1 MKSWQLLL
9 LIFVLT
15 VNLFSQAQQQ
25 LPKYSI
31 DDVIKKLEI
40 MDSSLKGKV
49 DSIRNEFDQK
59 LNQSVNQVRE
69 ALSSKLEKIDSRI
82 STISSETGQ
91 LSKRINQVE
100 AQNRDLRNRISKV
113 DEKISGVTNEIS
125 DVKQSIGKVNQGVSE
140 VSAKIEENASKLDEI
155 ISKFG
160 SNRATLVVGFIIVI
174 ILSAGVALGVINLSK
189 LTRSAEKNIID
200 SFESTVG
207 KIEMTT
213 SDLKTIVDVLK
224 QQTSEVVAYQKI
236 LEERIISAQ
245 QQLEAKLEEKL
256 PARKRV
262 QRKAPG
268 SSE

>member
-1 MKSWQLLL
+1 MKAWSG
-9 LIFVLT
+9 V
-15 VNLFSQAQQQ
+15 
-25 LPKYSI
+25 SI
-31 DDVIKKLEI
+31 EGARGF
-40 MDSSLKGKV
+40 M
-49 DSIRNEFDQK
+49 
-59 LNQSVNQVRE
+59 
-69 ALSSKLEKIDSRI
+69 
-82 STISSETGQ
+82 
-91 LSKRINQVE
+91 
-100 AQNRDLRNRISKV
+100 V